1 MLCYAPDV
9 KLSQSDLDLNETRE
23 VLVLIQERQFSF
35 NQAINEQR
43 KFGKGKLCFKYVSSK
58 AYAPV
63 GHLPAHLP
71 SLCTEPPHLGP
82 GSVRIKSKCLHDL
95 IEILPE

>member
-35 NQAINEQR
+35 KTSNQWTKKIEKVR
-43 KFGKGKLCFKYVSSK
+43 ICEVKYC
-58 AYAPV
+58 APV
-63 GHLPAHLP
+63 GL
-71 SLCTEPPHLGP
+71 
-82 GSVRIKSKCLHDL
+82 
-95 IEILPE
+95 